1 MVHGRNKISR
11 PWLRPSSVKGLN
23 VPASTHRSWRAAFVI
38 YGEKSVLALLF
49 LGFSA
54 GLPFLLVFS
63 TLSLWLREVGVSRT
77 AIGFVSWI
85 GITYSIKVIWAPVV
99 DHAPLI
105 GLTDS
110 LGRRRAWMFVA
121 MAGIGLGLLGMAF
134 SDPLASPRL
143 LVGFA
148 LMVAFCSATQDVAI
162 DAYRIEIAP
171 AEMQGAL
178 AASYQLGYRIALLVA
193 GAGALY
199 IAEFQGWVVSYAVM
213 AGFMMIGLLT
223 VLIIPEPQ
231 SSSDEK
237 NMSDGSPTLR
247 EWFERAVV
255 QPFGEFFRRVGRF
268 AIPIL
273 LFVAVYRVSDI
284 SMGVMANPFYVD
296 LGFSKTEIANII
308 KVFGFGMTILGTFLG
323 GLLVARYGVMGPLF
337 LGSVLV
343 IAANLLFA
351 LLAWVGRDITLL
363 TVVISADNIS
373 GGLAGSA
380 FIAYLSS
387 LTRTPYTAT
396 QYALF
401 SSLMTL
407 PGKFIGG
414 FSGVVVDGSGYMIF
428 FAYAAML
435 GLPAIFLCLYLAI
448 RGVSEESM

>member
-308 KVFGFGMTILGTFLG
+308 KVFGLGMTILGTFLG
-323 GLLVARYGVMGPLF
+323 GILVARYGVMGPLL

-343 IAANLLFA
+343 FAANLLFA